1 MSDDI
6 KRSLLFTLE
15 FPPDIIG
22 GIATYYYNI
31 CKNLPPDKI
40 VILTPQFQT
49 AQNFDGQHRFKI
61 IRKKL
66 LNQFPEI
73 WPKGF
78 FGALKIIFSVRWI
91 SMFRYFAQAVKSHD
105 IQLVQVG
112 QFLPVGTLAMIYKK
126 RKNIPY
132 IAYAHGIDILLPQK
146 FMRKNT
152 LLKSIIRNAKAIIAN
167 SNFTKNELI
176 KLGAVPDKTK
186 VVNPCPNMEAN
197 TFSKFRLQRIRD
209 EQKLINRKILL
220 TVGRL
225 IERKGHDKVIEA
237 LPLIIKKVPNVI
249 YLICGKGPHK
259 DNLTRLVDK
268 FNLSDYVTFLGQ
280 VPQEDLI
287 AYYQLCDVFI
297 MPSRQLPNG
306 DVEGFGIVFIEAN
319 LFGKP
324 VIGGLSGGIPE
335 AVLDGQT
342 GVLVNPI
349 DTKDIADAAIRLL
362 TDEILSQRLGQQGQT
377 RAQKEFD
384 WKIQTEKIKEILKA

>member
-1 MSDDI
+1 MSDEI

-15 FPPDIIG
+15 FPPNIIG
-22 GIATYYYNI
+22 GITTYYYNV

-40 VILTPQFQT
+40 VILAPQFQD
-49 AQNFDGQHRFKI
+49 AQNFDGKHRFKI

-66 LNQFPEI
+66 LHKFPETL
-73 WPKGF
+73 PKGF
-78 FGALKIIFSVRWI
+78 FGVMKIVFSVRWI
-91 SMFRYFAQAVKSHD
+91 SMFKYFVQTVKTHD
-105 IQLVQVG
+105 IQLIQVG

-132 IAYAHGIDILLPQK
+132 IVYAHGIDILIPQK

-152 LLKSIIRNAKAIIAN
+152 LLKSIISHAKGIIAN
-167 SNFTKNELI
+167 SNFTRNELI
-176 KLGAVPDKTK
+176 KLGAVPDKIK

-197 TFSKFRLQRIRD
+197 TFSEFRLRRIID
-209 EQKLINRKILL
+209 EQKLKNRDILL

-225 IERKGHDKVIEA
+225 VERKGHDKVIEA
-237 LPLIIKKVPNVI
+237 LPEIIKKVPNVI

-259 DNLTRLVDK
+259 KKLISLVNK
-268 FNLSDYVTFLGQ
+268 NNLSDYVKFLGQ
-280 VPQEDLI
+280 LPQEDLT

-324 VIGGLSGGIPE
+324 VIGGRSGGIPE
-335 AVLDGQT
+335 AILDGQT

-349 DTKDIADAAIRLL
+349 DIINIADAAIQLL
-362 TDEILSQRLGQQGQT
+362 TDKTLSQRLGQQGQI
-377 RAQKEFD
+377 RARNDFD
-384 WKIQTEKIKEILKA
+384 WKIQTEKIKEILKS

>member
-1 MSDDI
+1 MTGEI
-6 KRSLLFTLE
+6 QRTLLFTLE

-22 GIATYYYNI
+22 GVATYYYNV
-31 CKNLPPDKI
+31 CKNFPPDKI
-40 VILTPQFQT
+40 VILAPQSQS
-49 AQNFDGQHRFKI
+49 AQNFDGKHRFKI

-78 FGALKIIFSVRWI
+78 FGVMKIIFSVRWI
-91 SMFRYFAQAVKSHD
+91 SMFKYFAQTVKTHD

-132 IAYAHGIDILLPQK
+132 VVYAHGIDILIPQK

-152 LLKSIIRNAKAIIAN
+152 LLRSIISHAKGIIAN
-167 SNFTKNELI
+167 SNFTRNELI
-176 KLGAVPDKTK
+176 KLGSVPDKIK
-186 VVNPCPNMEAN
+186 VVHPCPNMEAN
-197 TFSKFRLQRIRD
+197 TFSEFRLQRIAD
-209 EQKLINRKILL
+209 KQNLKNRKILF

-259 DNLTRLVDK
+259 ENLSNLVDK
-268 FNLSDYVTFLGQ
+268 LNLSDYVKFLGQ
-280 VPQEDLI
+280 LPQEDLI

-324 VIGGLSGGIPE
+324 VIGGRSGGIPE
-335 AVLDGQT
+335 AVLDDQT
-342 GVLVNPI
+342 GVLVNPNDI
-349 DTKDIADAAIRLL
+349 KDIADTAIRLL
-362 TDEILSQRLGQQGQT
+362 TDETLSQRLGRQGQK
-377 RAQKEFD
+377 RAKKDFD
-384 WKIQTEKIKEILKA
+384 WRIQTEKIKEILKS